1 MWKLVLPFAK
11 AFLENT
17 NPADYHRLGADKK
30 PGDPL
35 KTMSRSELQ
44 KFGECPSR
52 WYHGIPE
59 KKTKAMT
66 WGSVIDCLVIQ
77 PKLFDDYFAVAPA
90 MYPCDP
96 KKSDGAI
103 EKPWN
108 ANSSWCKEWI
118 ADRAA
123 EDREVI
129 KHSEMAEA
137 TAAVERLG
145 KHYKIP
151 KVIAACRRSVMI
163 LLEWHDE
170 DTGMIVPFKFL
181 LDLLPNEK
189 TEWQNDVIDFKTTN
203 DASSRKWARRVFDD
217 GLHYQAA
224 MYLDAAVAATGRK
237 FNQFS
242 HIIQEKGAPFEPTM
256 RPLSVE
262 FLKYGKGH
270 YIGDLKQYCRC
281 LADDRWPGLDEAV
294 VEPEPWMGKDL

>member
-1 MWKLVLPFAK
+1 MWKLTLPLAQ

-17 NPADYHRLGADKK
+17 NPADYHKLGADKK
-30 PGDPL
+30 PGDPT

-77 PKLFDDYFAVAPA
+77 PKLFDDYFAVAPQF
-90 MYPCDP
+90 YPCKPTTKDP
-96 KKSDGAI
+96 RI
-103 EKPWN
+103 EKPWHH
-108 ANSSWCKEWI
+108 AADYCKEWV
-118 ADRAA
+118 AA
-123 EDREVI
+123 RPEQEVI
-129 KHSEMAEA
+129 SHAEMQEA
-137 TAAVERLG
+137 TKAVERLG

-151 KVIAACRRSVMI
+151 KIIAACRRSVM
-163 LLEWHDE
+163 LQLEWHDE
-170 DTGMIVPFKFL
+170 ETGVIVPFKFL

-203 DASSRKWARRVFDD
+203 DASSKKWARRVFDD

-224 MYLDAAVAATGRK
+224 MYIDAAVAVTGRK
-237 FNQFS
+237 LNQFT
-242 HIIQEKGAPFEPTM
+242 HIIQEKGAPFEPTF

-262 FLKYGKGH
+262 FLTYGRGH
-270 YIGDLKQYCRC
+270 YLGDLKQYCRC
-281 LADDRWPGLDEAV
+281 LATDRWPGLDEAP
-294 VEPEPWMGKDL
+294 VEPEPWMAKQL